1 MEVGN
6 SDSLN
11 TGEIRYF
18 ITGTELGETK
28 ITMTSGIEDKTISS
42 PAYTIQ
48 VSVFFINIF
57 HSYYFINLNH
67 NKKLCV

>member
-6 SDSLN
+6 LDRLN

-18 ITGTELGETK
+18 ITGIELGETK
-28 ITMTSGIEDKTISS
+28 LTMTSGIEDKTISS

-48 VSVFFINIF
+48 VSVFFII
-57 HSYYFINLNH
+57 IID
-67 NKKLCV
+67 